1 MIKYLQMKFAAF
13 ILLALFSF
21 SALAAARVVV
31 PSLPASEY
39 ADMEAATNAVVC
51 YTSAGDNRFRLFL
64 ELDAETNNCVLVEF
78 GVDADSSGALERGE
92 VEFSVGWDCGEWGWR
107 DHRGG
112 CAAAV
117 GRSAGRRR
125 LGWTLCL
132 RPDKTARRLF
142 AEDDGV
148 VFDGAVPSTFYS
160 SEWNIARVVRR
171 GPEPSPCVSYDMS
184 VFPLTI
190 KLR

>member
-1 MIKYLQMKFAAF
+1 MKYLL
-13 ILLALFSF
+13 IALCLGLTLTA
-21 SALAAARVVV
+21 SASERIVV
-31 PSLPASEY
+31 PSLPVSEHV
-39 ADMEAATNAVVC
+39 DTEAATNAVVC
-51 YTSAGDNRFRLFL
+51 YASAGDNRFRLFL

-92 VEFSVGWDCGEWGWR
+92 VEFSVGWDCGEWVLR
-107 DHRGG
+107 DHHGG

-190 KLR
+190 RLR

>member
-1 MIKYLQMKFAAF
+1 MLGVSVVRRGSGA
-13 ILLALFSF
+13 FSF
-21 SALAAARVVV
+21 TGTDSVFGAFCAAGRAACFFC
-31 PSLPASEY
+31 SASE
-39 ADMEAATNAVVC
+39 
-51 YTSAGDNRFRLFL
+51 SDNRFRLFL

-92 VEFSVGWDCGEWGWR
+92 VEFSVGWDCGEWVLR

-117 GRSAGRRR
+117 GGSAGRRR
-125 LGWTLCL
+125 LEWTLWL

-160 SEWNIARVVRR
+160 PEWSIARVVRR
-171 GPEPSPCVSYDMS
+171 GPEPSACVSYDMS

>member
-1 MIKYLQMKFAAF
+1 MKYLLIVLCLGLTLTA
-13 ILLALFSF
+13 
-21 SALAAARVVV
+21 SASERIVV
-31 PSLPASEY
+31 PSLPVSEHV
-39 ADMEAATNAVVC
+39 DTETATNAVVC
-51 YTSAGDNRFRLFL
+51 SASESDNRFRLFL
-64 ELDAETNNCVLVEF
+64 ELDAETNNCALVEF

-92 VEFSVGWDCGEWGWR
+92 VEFSVGWDCGEWVLR

-125 LGWTLCL
+125 LEWTLWL

-160 SEWNIARVVRR
+160 PEWSIARVVRR
-171 GPEPSPCVSYDMS
+171 GPEPSACVSYDMS
-184 VFPLTI
+184 VVPLTI

>member
-1 MIKYLQMKFAAF
+1 MKHF
-13 ILLALFSF
+13 LTVLCLGLAMAVHAS
-21 SALAAARVVV
+21 ARVLV
-31 PSLPASEY
+31 PSLPESEHI
-39 ADMEAATNAVVC
+39 DTEAATNAVVC
-51 YTSAGDNRFRLFL
+51 SASESDNRFRLFL
-64 ELDAETNNCVLVEF
+64 ELDAETNNCALVEF

-92 VEFSVGWDCGEWGWR
+92 VEFSVGWDCGEWVLR

-125 LGWTLCL
+125 LEWTLWL

-160 SEWNIARVVRR
+160 PEWSIARVVRR
-171 GPEPSPCVSYDMS
+171 GPEPSACVSYDMS

>member
-1 MIKYLQMKFAAF
+1 MKHF
-13 ILLALFSF
+13 LTVLCLGLALAVHAS
-21 SALAAARVVV
+21 ARVLV
-31 PSLPASEY
+31 PSLPVSEHV
-39 ADMEAATNAVVC
+39 DTEAATNAVVC
-51 YTSAGDNRFRLFL
+51 SASESDNRFRLFL

-92 VEFSVGWDCGEWGWR
+92 VEFSVGWDCGEWALR

-125 LGWTLCL
+125 LEWTLWL

-160 SEWNIARVVRR
+160 PEWSIARVVRR
-171 GPEPSPCVSYDMS
+171 GSEPSACVSYDMS

>member
-1 MIKYLQMKFAAF
+1 MKHF
-13 ILLALFSF
+13 LTVLCLGLAMAVHAS
-21 SALAAARVVV
+21 ARVLV
-31 PSLPASEY
+31 PSLPVSGHV
-39 ADMEAATNAVVC
+39 DTEAATNAVVC
-51 YTSAGDNRFRLFL
+51 SASESDNRFRLFL

-92 VEFSVGWDCGEWGWR
+92 VEFSVGWDCGEWVLR

-125 LGWTLCL
+125 LEWTLWL

-160 SEWNIARVVRR
+160 PEWSIARVVRR
-171 GPEPSPCVSYDMS
+171 GPEPSACVSYDMS

>member
-1 MIKYLQMKFAAF
+1 MKHF
-13 ILLALFSF
+13 LTVLCLGLAMAVHAS
-21 SALAAARVVV
+21 ARVLV
-31 PSLPASEY
+31 PSLPVSEHV
-39 ADMEAATNAVVC
+39 DTEAATNAVVC
-51 YTSAGDNRFRLFL
+51 SASESDNRFRLFL

-92 VEFSVGWDCGEWGWR
+92 VEFSVGWDCGVWVLR

-125 LGWTLCL
+125 LEWTLWL

-160 SEWNIARVVRR
+160 PEWSIARVVRR
-171 GPEPSPCVSYDMS
+171 GPEPSACVSYDMS